1 MASLEDRVSKPESD
15 QTGGDA
21 TASTGTKA
29 TAPISTSG
37 ATSSWADETS
47 PADTDSKTA
56 TVETNS
62 EKDTSSLANAQLDGG
77 ATAALN
83 GSSGL
88 YDSTYEVDVQL
99 SDLQK
104 QSGNPLASIKSF
116 EELGL

>member
-1 MASLEDRVSKPESD
+1 MASLEDRISKPED
-15 QTGGDA
+15 GQTGGDA
-21 TASTGTKA
+21 TAPTGTKS
-29 TAPISTSG
+29 TVPISTSG
-37 ATSSWADETS
+37 ETSSWADETS
-47 PADTDSKTA
+47 PADINSKTS
-56 TVETNS
+56 TVEAKA
-62 EKDTSSLANAQLDGG
+62 EKDMSSLANAQVDGG

-88 YDSTYEVDVQL
+88 YDSSYEVDVQL